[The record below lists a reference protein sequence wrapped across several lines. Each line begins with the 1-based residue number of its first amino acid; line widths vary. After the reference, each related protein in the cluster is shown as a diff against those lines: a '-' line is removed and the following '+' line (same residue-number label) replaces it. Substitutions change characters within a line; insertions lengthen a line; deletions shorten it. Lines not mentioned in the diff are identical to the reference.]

1 MKWLFWFLAGA
12 LAVPLAHHPVMAAF
26 YAAGIAPY
34 RPYSFQPTQPLGV
47 PQVISLSFWG
57 GVWGLV
63 LGLVLSQIQTPSLW
77 WIAALVFGALAPT
90 IVAGII
96 LRIKGSPIKPTPALV
111 ICGFVVNAAWG
122 IGAAVI
128 YKLLNAWRAT

>member
-12 LAVPLAHHPVMAAF
+12 LAVPLAHHPVLAAF

-34 RPYSFQPTQPLGV
+34 RPYSFQPTQPFGV

-63 LGLVLSQIQTPSLW
+63 LGLVLSRIQTPRIW
-77 WIAALVFGALAPT
+77 WIVAIVFGAVAPT
-90 IVAGII
+90 LVAG
-96 LRIKGSPIKPTPALV
+96 LVVAPLKGQHMHPTPALA
-111 ICGFVVNAAWG
+111 ILGLCVN
-122 IGAAVI
+122 
-128 YKLLNAWRAT
+128 